1 MPNCVSTPLRPWA
14 DHPPAEMGSRSLVD
28 FEESRLSLIAK

>member
-1 MPNCVSTPLRPWA
+1 MPNCVSTPLHIWA
-14 DHPPAEMGSRSLVD
+14 DHPHAEIEGRSLVD